1 MTVQIDAPVQETL
14 EWFGEGG
21 PAKEPRA
28 ANSFEHMLTHQGMQQ
43 QKEMFTY
50 FGPGDMVPVTA
61 FSYSIPDMPRFH
73 FYHYNDQQEV
83 VISMASDGG
92 PLKTGHVHI
101 QDTTHGVTM
110 FLNKPKAPTMQ
121 AYQMCI
127 IAIRMRDA
135 APQNEAK
142 IFRCSECNEVIFRLD
157 VDMHVGPPHP
167 YYQELPNIRL
177 YADAVDAFNETD
189 RICAACGHHNEE
201 FPNYIAGWRRYTQYI
216 ELANRARGDIEKAG
230 GDAGFGGEIVR

>member
-1 MTVQIDAPVQETL
+1 MTVQMDAPVQGAL

-21 PAKEPRA
+21 PVKEPVA

-43 QKEMFTY
+43 QKEMFNF

-83 VISMASDGG
+83 VISMASEGG
-92 PLKTGHVHI
+92 PLKTGHIHI

-142 IFRCSECNEVIFRLD
+142 MFRCSECNEVIFRLD
-157 VDMHVGPPHP
+157 VDMHIGPPHP

-189 RICAACGHHNEE
+189 RICGSCGHHNEE
-201 FPNYIAGWRRYTQYI
+201 FPNWIAGWRRYTQYI

-230 GDAGFGGEIVR
+230 AEAGFGGEIAR